1 MRGIEMRDEF
11 SISIERAEMCS
22 QILSKSR
29 IKANLSRRDMSH
41 KLGVSEST
49 IKAWENGS
57 GAPSLTSM
65 LEWFDITGCNM
76 FRPILDFLW
85 PDMFRGLS
93 PGSSENKLLRA
104 VSFYL
109 NEIAGEKEIQKLHY
123 LVIDQQPDMWMYLL
137 ELFCAY
143 AHMSILKR
151 HHILELTR
159 LSFEIRS
166 ADKTEGLPSFI
177 EPDHYLIVE
186 ALKASKEAA
195 WKHNNG
201 FMIGFHNLPISEISS
216 TVLKK
221 SRADSNISTQYMAK
235 ALHKSERTILNW
247 ESVIEPSF
255 LDLCSW
261 FSVVDKNIWFYLRNA
276 LNPSEPRTVPQ
287 ENIKLREDLVRHFNS
302 TSSTE
307 LHMIAYLI
315 FGEHGSYWNAVL
327 EMMLEHRCIH
337 LSNRVLIARSII
349 TGYEADLNDST
360 THCSTNIMP
369 NIDHLEAQIEETL
382 SGIKSRSCFTEREKG
397 VSD

>member
-1 MRGIEMRDEF
+1 MKNEF
-11 SISIERAEMCS
+11 SVSVERAELCS

-41 KLGVSEST
+41 KIGVSEST

-57 GAPSLTSM
+57 GAPTLTSM

-85 PDMFRGLS
+85 PDVFLGLS

-104 VSFYL
+104 VTFYL
-109 NEIAGEKEIQKLHY
+109 SEIAGELEIQKLHY
-123 LVIDQQPDMWMYLL
+123 LVTSQQPDMWLNLL

-143 AHMSILKR
+143 AHMTVMKR
-151 HHILELTR
+151 HHILELSR
-159 LSFEIRS
+159 ISFEIRS
-166 ADKTEGLPSFI
+166 DDEIKESPPFI

-186 ALKASKEAA
+186 ALKASKTAA
-195 WKHNNG
+195 WNHSNG
-201 FMIGFHNLPISEISS
+201 FMIGFYDLPISEISS

-221 SRADSNISTQYMAK
+221 SRADSNISTQHMAK
-235 ALHKSERTILNW
+235 ALRKSERTIHNW

-276 LNPSEPRTVPQ
+276 LNPSELRTVSHDS
-287 ENIKLREDLVRHFNS
+287 IKLREELISHFCS
-302 TSSTE
+302 ASSSE

-327 EMMLEHRCIH
+327 EMMLEHICLP
-337 LSNRVLIARSII
+337 LSNRVLIARAIV
-349 TGYEADLNDST
+349 TGYEVDMNDST
-360 THCSTNIMP
+360 VHCSSNIMP
-369 NIDHLEAQIEETL
+369 SIDHLENQVEAAISL
-382 SGIKSRSCFTEREKG
+382 LRSR
-397 VSD
+397 

>member
-1 MRGIEMRDEF
+1 MRNEF
-11 SISIERAEMCS
+11 SISVERAETCS

-57 GAPSLTSM
+57 SAPSLTLM

-85 PDMFRGLS
+85 PDIFLGLG
-93 PGSSENKLLRA
+93 PGSSENKLLCA

-109 NEIAGEKEIQKLHY
+109 NKVAGEKEIQKLHY
-123 LVIDQQPDMWMYLL
+123 LVIGQQPDMWLNLL

-143 AHMSILKR
+143 AHMSIMKR
-151 HHILELTR
+151 HHILELSR

-166 ADKTEGLPSFI
+166 ADKTEELPSFI

-201 FMIGFHNLPISEISS
+201 FMIGFHNLPISEISA
-216 TVLKK
+216 TVLKE
-221 SRADSNISTQYMAK
+221 SRADSNISMQYMAK
-235 ALHKSERTILNW
+235 ALHKSERTIYNW
-247 ESVIEPSF
+247 ETIIEPSF

-276 LNPSEPRTVPQ
+276 LNPSEPRTISQ
-287 ENIKLREDLVRHFNS
+287 ENIKLREELIRHF
-302 TSSTE
+302 SSTPSSE

-337 LSNRVLIARSII
+337 LSNRVLIARSIV
-349 TGYEADLNDST
+349 TGYEADINDST
-360 THCSTNIMP
+360 IHCSANIMP
-369 NIDHLEAQIEETL
+369 NMDRLEMQIEESVSVL
-382 SGIKSRSCFTEREKG
+382 KSRRCFPEWEKE